1 MQREEAEELSAG
13 VENEVGQT
21 SGGKD
26 GEAGKRTKN
35 IHITSPELSE
45 GLYQDLKAGQQTQPV
60 LTTPRV
66 FNFSFLKRAR
76 NEWGVCPGWQGS
88 SRDGWIECLGIKR
101 LVPLPNLTALAS
113 S

>member
-35 IHITSPELSE
+35 IHITSPGLSK
-45 GLYQDLKAGQQTQPV
+45 GLYQYLKAGQQTQPV
-60 LTTPRV
+60 LTTPCV
-66 FNFSFLKRAR
+66 FNFSLQSGGPGTS
-76 NEWGVCPGWQGS
+76 GVFALAGRGAAGMDGS
-88 SRDGWIECLGIKR
+88 S
-101 LVPLPNLTALAS
+101 VLAS
-113 S
+113 VRWCLFQT